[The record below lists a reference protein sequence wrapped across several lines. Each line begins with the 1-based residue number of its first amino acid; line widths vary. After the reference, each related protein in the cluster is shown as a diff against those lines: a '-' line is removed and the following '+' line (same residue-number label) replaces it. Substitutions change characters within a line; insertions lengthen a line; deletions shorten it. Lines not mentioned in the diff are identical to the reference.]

1 MQFVYVTATN
11 PCLMSLSYLE
21 FNLMDFHIDLLFNV
35 QIVCVVAYREPLF
48 PHQKSPIVSYFIF
61 PLPVTNIYLFL
72 IILSLFDFSLVELAL
87 IIFEAE
93 LSSLIIIFVKINHYN
108 SQNKKL
114 STFFII
120 QKRNFD
126 IFMFNKFY

>member
-48 PHQKSPIVSYFIF
+48 PH
-61 PLPVTNIYLFL
+61 
-72 IILSLFDFSLVELAL
+72 
-87 IIFEAE
+87 
-93 LSSLIIIFVKINHYN
+93 
-108 SQNKKL
+108 
-114 STFFII
+114 
-120 QKRNFD
+120 
-126 IFMFNKFY
+126 

>member
-48 PHQKSPIVSYFIF
+48 PHYKSLIVFYFIF
-61 PLPVTNIYLFL
+61 PLPITNIYLFL
-72 IILSLFDFSLVELAL
+72 IILSLSHFSLVELTL

-108 SQNKKL
+108 S
-114 STFFII
+114 
-120 QKRNFD
+120 
-126 IFMFNKFY
+126 